1 MPALVFATKLYLPPP
16 RPGMVPRPRPRL
28 VERLNEGLAAGRKLA
43 LISASAG
50 FGKAT
55 LVSESV
61 QAMGGATCSAM
72 GRYMNC
78 GVCVL

>member
-1 MPALVFATKLYLPPP
+1 MPALVLATKSYLPPP
-16 RPGMVPRPRPRL
+16 RPGTVPRQRL
-28 VERLNEGLAAGRKLA
+28 VEWLNEGLHGKLT
-43 LISASAG
+43 LISATAG

-61 QAMGGATCSAM
+61 QAMSGATCSAM